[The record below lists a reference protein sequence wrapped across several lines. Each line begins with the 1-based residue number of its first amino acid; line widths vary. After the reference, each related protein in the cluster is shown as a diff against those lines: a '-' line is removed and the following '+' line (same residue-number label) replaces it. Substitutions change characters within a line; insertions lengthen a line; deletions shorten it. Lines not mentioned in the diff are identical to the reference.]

1 MSNYSNKMSSLN
13 NLNTGIPPT
22 WCPGCG
28 NFLVLASLKKALNE
42 LKLDPK
48 DVVVTYDIGCA
59 ANMVNNLNVC
69 GFATLHGRSIP
80 VAVGVKMANP
90 KLTVIAQGG
99 EGGMVTEGGNHLIHA
114 AQRNDDITIIINN
127 NYVFALTTGQ
137 ASAATPKG
145 IKTRSTPE
153 GNPFEP
159 LCALD
164 IAAAAGA
171 TFLARTLA
179 SDLEKTTE
187 IIKEAIKH
195 KGFSLVEIIQP
206 CVIWLKDYQQETK
219 DRRYITQPFKNSKEI
234 IGKENLLGILYQNKK
249 L

>member
-1 MSNYSNKMSSLN
+1 MIGE
-13 NLNTGIPPT
+13 NLKTKILPT

-28 NFLVLASLKKALNE
+28 NYLVLAAIKKAISE
-42 LKLDPK
+42 LKLAPK
-48 DVVVTYDIGCA
+48 EVVVTYDIGCA

-80 VAVGVKMANP
+80 VAVGVKMANS

-99 EGGMVTEGGNHLIHA
+99 EGGIVTEGGNHLIHA
-114 AQRNDDITIIINN
+114 AQRNDNITVIINN

-145 IKTRSTPE
+145 LKTRSTPE

-159 LCALD
+159 LSAIDL
-164 IAAAAGA
+164 AATAGG

-179 SDLEKTTE
+179 SDLNKTTE
-187 IIKEAIKH
+187 ILKQAIDH
-195 KGFSLVEIIQP
+195 EGFSLVEIIQP
-206 CVIWLKDYQQETK
+206 CVIWLKDYQDWKKDIKYLEKPFQEVK
-219 DRRYITQPFKNSKEI
+219 DL
-234 IGKENLLGILYQNKK
+234 IGKGNYLGILYSK
-249 L
+249 